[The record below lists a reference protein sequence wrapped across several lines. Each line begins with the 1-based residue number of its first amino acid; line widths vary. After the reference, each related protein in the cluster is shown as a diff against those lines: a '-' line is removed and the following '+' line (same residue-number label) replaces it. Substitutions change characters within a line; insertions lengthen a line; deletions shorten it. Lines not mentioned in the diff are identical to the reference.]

1 MISMTT
7 SNNKSCC
14 TVSRRQD
21 FLKKETNVTFITEK
35 SADKN
40 NMLKIP
46 AGEFLLGS
54 EDAESSVEDGEF
66 PRRKVQVPSFY
77 MDQYA
82 VTNDQFSKF
91 IKDTGYITD
100 AEKYGWSFVFHLL
113 VNKEN
118 EKDIVGSPEQTP
130 WWFAVQGAC
139 WMQPE
144 GRGSSVV
151 KRLNHPVIHVSWN
164 DAQAYCRWAGKR
176 LPTEAEWE
184 YAALGGIIDRKFPW
198 GNELHQ
204 DDRHHCNV
212 WQGDFPKVNTEEDGF
227 LGTAPVDSF
236 EPNDYGLY
244 NMSGNVWEWCEDT
257 FSNQPT
263 LTNTVQ
269 LDSTEKLIKGGSYLC
284 HKSYCN
290 RYRISARTYNTID
303 SSTGHMGFRCVANS
317 MYKKKDIEILE
328 Y

>member
-118 EKDIVGSPEQTP
+118 EK
-130 WWFAVQGAC
+130 
-139 WMQPE
+139 
-144 GRGSSVV
+144 
-151 KRLNHPVIHVSWN
+151 
-164 DAQAYCRWAGKR
+164 
-176 LPTEAEWE
+176 
-184 YAALGGIIDRKFPW
+184 
-198 GNELHQ
+198 
-204 DDRHHCNV
+204 
-212 WQGDFPKVNTEEDGF
+212 
-227 LGTAPVDSF
+227 
-236 EPNDYGLY
+236 
-244 NMSGNVWEWCEDT
+244 
-257 FSNQPT
+257 
-263 LTNTVQ
+263 
-269 LDSTEKLIKGGSYLC
+269 
-284 HKSYCN
+284 
-290 RYRISARTYNTID
+290 
-303 SSTGHMGFRCVANS
+303 
-317 MYKKKDIEILE
+317 
-328 Y
+328 